1 MFQTIATKKTKVV
14 VAMAGAAILVGA
26 CSGSSSKEASS
37 PGSNAART
45 ETTSSPPDASVVTT
59 PASPTPT
66 QEASPEAG
74 KATETG
80 GSPSSATS
88 ARLAAGTSPAS
99 ATGPSAPKFSAAPAS
114 PAGSAPTSPA
124 PATGSAKAVPGAAPA
139 PSPKPGAPGPG
150 SATDVGVTD
159 REIKVGSINMHGLPL
174 ANVLIDPQ
182 VRGMQAA
189 VQAINDAGGVHG
201 RNITFLDCDDGPGDT
216 ARAKAC
222 MKKLAEQDKV
232 FAMLT
237 STTWSS
243 AAIHDDLAKYQLPLV
258 GAWAYSVT
266 EWSDPWMF
274 PTHMPMLHEAYAA
287 AEWVRDVI
295 KPKTF
300 GLICLNSPEMQKACA
315 NVNEVLTRAGAR
327 LVHQSNLDLTPA
339 DTSSEVVAM
348 RAANPDHIIHYV
360 INPST
365 IVKFVVEAAQQQYWP
380 PKGLSGNHLA
390 TEVLGSLFGQWPAN
404 RYWTNTTYKL
414 WGPEFMAVMAKYAP
428 KNHGINHHIVQAG
441 YVGTNIF
448 AEAAKKVGPDL
459 TRKALMDI
467 LNSQEWNA
475 GPGLDQ
481 KFMYAPGQRNKAD
494 TGDLNEYMYKYTD
507 ANTTGNRDG
516 SPHGFVPDPDR
527 FVITDHE
534 SGGN

>member
-1 MFQTIATKKTKVV
+1 MFQPIGTKRTKV
-14 VAMAGAAILVGA
+14 AAALAGTAILIGA
-26 CSGSSSKEASS
+26 CSGGSSQEAS
-37 PGSNAART
+37 PQGSNAART
-45 ETTSSPPDASVVTT
+45 ETASSLPNGSLVTPPA
-59 PASPTPT
+59 AQTPT
-66 QEASPEAG
+66 QEGSPEPDPSA
-74 KATETG
+74 AETG
-80 GSPSSATS
+80 ASPSSATS
-88 ARLAAGTSPAS
+88 APLPAAKGPAS
-99 ATGPSAPKFSAAPAS
+99 APKSSAAAAS

-124 PATGSAKAVPGAAPA
+124 PATGSAKALPGAVPA

-150 SATDVGVTD
+150 GATDVGVTD

-182 VRGMQAA
+182 VRGMQAS

-201 RNITFLDCDDGPGDT
+201 RNITFIDCDDGPGDT

-300 GLICLNSPEMQKACA
+300 GLICLNSPEMQKACG
-315 NVNEVLTRAGAR
+315 NVNEVLTKAGAK
-327 LVHQSNLDLTPA
+327 LVHQSNLDLTPT

-360 INPST
+360 INPAT
-365 IVKFVVEAAQQQYWP
+365 IVKFVVQAAQQQYWP

-390 TEVLGSLFGQWPAN
+390 TEVLGSLFGQWPVN

-428 KNHGINHHIVQAG
+428 KNRGINHHIVQAG
-441 YVGTNIF
+441 YVGTNNF
-448 AEAAKKVGPDL
+448 AEAAKKVGPNL
-459 TRKALMDI
+459 TRKALMDV

-481 KFMYAPGQRNKAD
+481 KFMYTPGQRNRAD
-494 TGDLNEYMYKYTD
+494 TGNRTEYMYKYTD

-516 SPHGFVPDPDR
+516 SAHGFVPDPDR

>member
-1 MFQTIATKKTKVV
+1 
-14 VAMAGAAILVGA
+14 
-26 CSGSSSKEASS
+26 
-37 PGSNAART
+37 
-45 ETTSSPPDASVVTT
+45 
-59 PASPTPT
+59 
-66 QEASPEAG
+66 
-74 KATETG
+74 
-80 GSPSSATS
+80 
-88 ARLAAGTSPAS
+88 
-99 ATGPSAPKFSAAPAS
+99 
-114 PAGSAPTSPA
+114 
-124 PATGSAKAVPGAAPA
+124 VPGAAAA
-139 PSPKPGAPGPG
+139 PSPKPGAAGG
-150 SATDVGVTD
+150 ATDVGVTD

-182 VRGMQAA
+182 VRGMQAS
-189 VQAINDAGGVHG
+189 VQAINDAGGVNG
-201 RNITFLDCDDGPGDT
+201 RNITFIDCDDGPGDT

-243 AAIHDDLAKYQLPLV
+243 AAIHDDLARYQLPLV

-287 AEWVRDVI
+287 AEWVRDVVR
-295 KPKTF
+295 PKTF

-315 NVNEVLTRAGAR
+315 NVAEVLTKAGAK

-380 PKGLSGNHLA
+380 PKGISGNHLA

-459 TRKALMDI
+459 TRKALMDA
-467 LNSQEWNA
+467 LNSQEWDA

-494 TGDLNEYMYKYTD
+494 SGNLNEYMYKYTD

>member
-1 MFQTIATKKTKVV
+1 MFHAVSTQRTNVV
-14 VAMAGAAILVGA
+14 VAMLGAAVLLGA
-26 CSGSSSKEASS
+26 CAGSPSRDAS
-37 PGSNAART
+37 PRGSNTVSETPGAPAAPAPT
-45 ETTSSPPDASVVTT
+45 E
-59 PASPTPT
+59 
-66 QEASPEAG
+66 EASPAAAG
-74 KATETG
+74 PATEAAT
-80 GSPSSATS
+80 SPSPA
-88 ARLAAGTSPAS
+88 AS
-99 ATGPSAPKFSAAPAS
+99 APLESNRPAAAASGSAPKSNTGPAS
-114 PAGSAPTSPA
+114 PAGSAPANPA
-124 PATGSAKAVPGAAPA
+124 PATGSATALPGAAPA
-139 PSPKPGAPGPG
+139 PSKPGGPG
-150 SATDVGVTD
+150 AGGATDVGVTD

-182 VRGMQAA
+182 VRGMQAS
-189 VQAINDAGGVHG
+189 VQAINDAGGING
-201 RNITFLDCDDGPGDT
+201 RNLTFIDCDDGPGDT

-315 NVNEVLTRAGAR
+315 NVNEVLTKAGAKM
-327 LVHQSNLDLTPA
+327 VHQSNLDLTPT

-365 IVKFVVEAAQQQYWP
+365 IVKFVVQAAQQQYWP

-390 TEVLGSLFGQWPAN
+390 TEMLGSLFGQWPVN

-414 WGPEFMAVMAKYAP
+414 WGPEFMAVMGKYAP

-448 AEAAKKVGPDL
+448 AEAAKKVGPNL
-459 TRKALMDI
+459 TRKALMDA

-481 KFMYAPGQRNKAD
+481 KFMYAPGQRNKDD
-494 TGDLNEYMYKYTD
+494 TGNRSEYMYKYTD
-507 ANTTGNRDG
+507 ANTSGNKDG
-516 SPHGFVPDPDR
+516 SPRGFVPDPDR

-534 SGGN
+534 SSGN